1 MQITRNTEE
10 TAPPTERLVHGNGL
24 HRHRRTPSEPSRMAA
39 ASVHFSPGART
50 AWQTHPSAKP
60 SMSPRATAYASVEAG
75 QSRSSVP
82 AIASSS
88 SPARTGAA
96 QTAS

>member
-1 MQITRNTEE
+1 
-10 TAPPTERLVHGNGL
+10 
-24 HRHRRTPSEPSRMAA
+24 MAT

-60 SMSPRATAYASVEAG
+60 STSPRATAYASVEAG

-96 QTAS
+96 ANRFMTHLAMQEVDEQGNPVTWGEDVTDEEYGAAPTDD